1 MHRIKKYANRKLYDV
16 TTKQYVTMDDIAAL
30 VQAGE
35 DVRIID
41 NTSNKDITQEVV
53 SQLVGR
59 VFDGQARK
67 LPPAVLMQLLRRG
80 SGGILDYTRKYLSF
94 WQNALNFAEDELDKV
109 DTFIGRDKS
118 AAGGK
123 MQTPQDDH
131 LENNDLEYRAM
142 FKLLDERIDQRLAEA
157 LPLRDTDLNKQIAQL
172 DSEVTKLKARIE
184 TFENIFSQVIKTA
197 GESASKSPLKTSKTS
212 TPKKAKK

>member
-16 TTKQYVTMDDIAAL
+16 TTKQYVTMDDIAEL

-80 SGGILDYTRKYLSF
+80 SGGVLDYTRKYLSF

-118 AAGGK
+118 AAGEK

-131 LENNDLEYRAM
+131 LENNDQEYRAM

-184 TFENIFSQVIKTA
+184 TFENIFSQVLKTA
-197 GESASKSPLKTSKTS
+197 GESVSKSPVKTS